1 MQCILS
7 HDTPYLFSPGK
18 VLLSD
23 TAGLLAQFC
32 VQVARGMDYLSSK
45 AFIHRDLAA
54 RNILVT
60 DTKTCK
66 VSTEPASP
74 TKLLF

>member
-1 MQCILS
+1 MCGVPTMSCVYIDSIYYCL
-7 HDTPYLFSPGK
+7 HPFSPGE
-18 VLLSD
+18 LPLSD
-23 TAGLLAQFC
+23 TAGLLAQFS

-66 VSTEPASP
+66 V
-74 TKLLF
+74 